1 MKYSNVIPPALF
13 LFFKLVLTTLCLLY
27 FLMFYDQFIDLK
39 ELEILMDIALN
50 LQMNLWGTDILA
62 SMSLLIHEN
71 GISLLYLSLL

>member
-1 MKYSNVIPPALF
+1 MSFVFPY
-13 LFFKLVLTTLCLLY
+13 VL
-27 FLMFYDQFIDLK
+27 QSVIDLK